1 MASMEQLMN
10 ALAIMT
16 ENMNKLI
23 ETNDKKVK
31 SGHNWD
37 AIAKHKN
44 TKPFSGSPSEWEEFA
59 QKFKSQV
66 AAGWSDAAEMLQCV
80 DEDITEASSE
90 KEDWSKGSLHDNS
103 EFEQVSKKTYNL
115 LMSLT
120 TGEAHASVRRCRGNG
135 LGHGRKL
142 AVP

>member
-1 MASMEQLMN
+1 MAQMEQLMN

-37 AIAKHKN
+37 DIAKHKN
-44 TKPFSGSPSEWEEFA
+44 SKPFSGSPSEWEEFS

-66 AAGWSDAAEMLQCV
+66 AAGWSDAAEMLQSV
-80 DEDITEASSE
+80 EEDITEAAAE
-90 KEDWSKGSLHDNS
+90 KEDWPKGSLHESS
-103 EFEQVSKKTYNL
+103 EFEQVSNNTYKL

-120 TGEAHASVRRCRGNG
+120 TREANAS
-135 LGHGRKL
+135 
-142 AVP
+142 A